1 MQFLFFYEFTT
12 VSTMTK
18 PFVLKEHIFT
28 FLFWLV
34 FTFVLWCNFQ
44 TSTEKYL
51 AMLQAIIIGIGSFT
65 FTHFLTNKL
74 LPKALR
80 AKKMK
85 RFLIQ
90 TIMVIFLLSL
100 IFSFIFTYLEEFP
113 KNHLPER
120 FVDHLPI
127 LWQGF
132 YMSLPAS
139 FLINGSACGIKFYKE
154 HGRIERDH
162 ILLQQAHLE
171 NQLKLLQD
179 QINPHLVFNIM
190 NHIHILMNTDT
201 QLADFLLMKFS
212 DILRYQ
218 LYHCNQPLVPLDK
231 EIEYLQN
238 LVEVEKLRWGNE
250 LDVKATWNINNKK
263 AEIAPLLLV
272 PFIENAFKYVCRL
285 PGHKGY
291 VKISCTEENEKLFFY
306 VENSY
311 TDMTLYKKKDGAGG
325 IGLQNVKKRLKLQYP
340 DLYNLKIESDD
351 QVYTVTLT
359 LELSKE
365 NEQQYDS

>member
-1 MQFLFFYEFTT
+1 M
-12 VSTMTK
+12 
-18 PFVLKEHIFT
+18 
-28 FLFWLV
+28 FWLV
-34 FTFVLWCNFQ
+34 LTIVLWCNFQ
-44 TSTEKYL
+44 TETEKYL
-51 AMLQAIIIGIGSFT
+51 AMLQAVIIAVSSFML
-65 FTHFLTNKL
+65 THFLTNRL
-74 LPKALR
+74 LPKALWT
-80 AKKMK
+80 KNMK

-90 TIMVIFLLSL
+90 AALVIFILSV
-100 IFSFIFTYLEEFP
+100 IFSVIFTYLEAAPKQQLPSEFSG
-113 KNHLPER
+113 HLP
-120 FVDHLPI
+120 F
-127 LWQGF
+127 LWRGF

-190 NHIHILMNTDT
+190 NHIHILMKTDT

-218 LYHCNQPLVPLDK
+218 LYHCNQSLVPLDK

-250 LDVKATWNINNKK
+250 LEVEALWEINNKK
-263 AEIAPLLLV
+263 ADIAPLLLV

-285 PGHKGY
+285 PGHTGY
-291 VKISCTEENEKLFFY
+291 IKIHCKEKHGNLSFY

-311 TDMTLYKKKDGAGG
+311 SDMIKYRKKEKEGG

-340 DLYNLKIESDD
+340 DSHNLKIESNNL
-351 QVYTVTLT
+351 VYTVSLS

-365 NEQQYDS
+365 NEQ

>member
-1 MQFLFFYEFTT
+1 MIQAVIIV
-12 VSTMTK
+12 VS
-18 PFVLKEHIFT
+18 
-28 FLFWLV
+28 
-34 FTFVLWCNFQ
+34 
-44 TSTEKYL
+44 
-51 AMLQAIIIGIGSFT
+51 SFT

-80 AKKMK
+80 EKRMK
-85 RFLIQ
+85 RFLVQ
-90 TIMVIFLLSL
+90 AVMVIFILSL
-100 IFSFIFTYLEEFP
+100 IFSVIFTYLETASKEE
-113 KNHLPER
+113 LPQN
-120 FVDHLPI
+120 FLDQLPF

-139 FLINGSACGIKFYKE
+139 FLINGAACGIKFYKE

-179 QINPHLVFNIM
+179 QINPHVVFNIL
-190 NHIHILMNTDT
+190 NHIHILMKTDT

-218 LYHCNQPLVPLDK
+218 LYHCNQSMVSLDK

-250 LDVKATWNINNKK
+250 LDVKAQWQINNRK
-263 AEIAPLLLV
+263 AFIAPLLLV
-272 PFIENAFKYVCRL
+272 PFIENSFKYVCRL

-291 VKISCTEENEKLFFY
+291 VKISCKEKNNSLYFY

-311 TDMTLYKKKDGAGG
+311 SDMATYKKKDGTGG

-340 DLYNLKIESDD
+340 DSHDLNIESDSHIFRI
-351 QVYTVTLT
+351 TLILT
-359 LELSKE
+359 LSDSYEL
-365 NEQQYDS
+365 

>member
-1 MQFLFFYEFTT
+1 
-12 VSTMTK
+12 MTK
-18 PFVLKEHIFT
+18 SFVLKEYIFT
-28 FLFWLV
+28 FIFWLV
-34 FTFVLWCNFQ
+34 LAIVLWFNFQ
-44 TSTEKYL
+44 STTEKYL
-51 AMLQAIIIGIGSFT
+51 AMTQAAIIAAFSFT
-65 FTHFLTNKL
+65 FTHFLTNRL

-80 AKKMK
+80 EKKMK
-85 RFLIQ
+85 LFLVQ
-90 TIMVIFLLSL
+90 LVMVIFMLSL
-100 IFSFIFTYLEEFP
+100 VFSVIFTYLEVEP
-113 KNHLPER
+113 KDQLPESFR
-120 FVDHLPI
+120 DQLPF
-127 LWQGF
+127 LWKGF

-139 FLINGSACGIKFYKE
+139 FLINGAACGIKFYNE

-179 QINPHLVFNIM
+179 QINPHVVFNIM
-190 NHIHILMNTDT
+190 NHIHILMKTDI
-201 QLADFLLMKFS
+201 QLADFLLLKFS

-250 LDVKATWNINNKK
+250 LDVKAQWQINNRK
-263 AEIAPLLLV
+263 ASIAPLLLV
-272 PFIENAFKYVCRL
+272 PFVENAFKYVCRL

-291 VKISCTEENEKLFFY
+291 VKISCKEKNHSLYFY

-311 TDMTLYKKKDGAGG
+311 SDMATYKKKDGTGG

-340 DLYNLKIESDD
+340 DSHDLSIQSDNH
-351 QVYTVTLT
+351 VFRITLILT
-359 LELSKE
+359 LSDSYEL
-365 NEQQYDS
+365 

>member
-1 MQFLFFYEFTT
+1 
-12 VSTMTK
+12 MTK
-18 PFVLKEHIFT
+18 SFAFKEYLFT
-28 FLFWLV
+28 FSFWLV
-34 FTFVLWCNFQ
+34 LAIVLWCNFQ
-44 TSTEKYL
+44 TTTEQYI
-51 AMLQAIIIGIGSFT
+51 AMIQAVIIAVSSFT

-80 AKKMK
+80 EKKMK
-85 RFLIQ
+85 QFLIQ
-90 TIMVIFLLSL
+90 AVIVIFMLSL
-100 IFSFIFTYLEEFP
+100 IFAFIFTYLEVAP
-113 KNHLPER
+113 KNELPPN
-120 FVDHLPI
+120 FPDQLPF
-127 LWQGF
+127 LWKGF

-139 FLINGSACGIKFYKE
+139 FLINGAACGIKFYKE

-179 QINPHLVFNIM
+179 QINPHVVFNIL
-190 NHIHILMNTDT
+190 NHIHILMKTDT

-250 LDVKATWNINNKK
+250 LDVKASWEINNRK
-263 AEIAPLLLV
+263 AYIAPLLLV

-291 VKISCTEENEKLFFY
+291 VKISCKEKDNNLYFY

-311 TDMTLYKKKDGAGG
+311 SDMATYKKKDGAGG

-340 DLYNLKIESDD
+340 DSHDLKIESDHHIFKI
-351 QVYTVTLT
+351 TLILT
-359 LELSKE
+359 LSDHHEL
-365 NEQQYDS
+365 

>member
-1 MQFLFFYEFTT
+1 
-12 VSTMTK
+12 MTK
-18 PFVLKEHIFT
+18 SFVLKEYIFT
-28 FLFWLV
+28 FIFWLV
-34 FTFVLWCNFQ
+34 LAIVLWFNFQ
-44 TSTEKYL
+44 STTEKYL
-51 AMLQAIIIGIGSFT
+51 AMTQAAIIAAFSFT
-65 FTHFLTNKL
+65 FTHFLTNRL

-80 AKKMK
+80 EKKMK
-85 RFLIQ
+85 LFLVQ
-90 TIMVIFLLSL
+90 LVMVIFMLSL
-100 IFSFIFTYLEEFP
+100 VFSVIFTYLEVEP
-113 KNHLPER
+113 KDQLPESFR
-120 FVDHLPI
+120 DQLPF
-127 LWQGF
+127 LWKGF

-139 FLINGSACGIKFYKE
+139 FLINGAACGIKFYNE

-179 QINPHLVFNIM
+179 QINPHVVFNIL
-190 NHIHILMNTDT
+190 NHIHILMKTDI
-201 QLADFLLMKFS
+201 QLADFLLLKFS

-250 LDVKATWNINNKK
+250 LDVKAQWQINNRK
-263 AEIAPLLLV
+263 ASIAPLLLV
-272 PFIENAFKYVCRL
+272 PFVENAFKYVCRL

-291 VKISCTEENEKLFFY
+291 VKISCKEKNHSLYFY

-311 TDMTLYKKKDGAGG
+311 SDMATYKKKDGTGG

-340 DLYNLKIESDD
+340 DSHDLSIESDNH
-351 QVYTVTLT
+351 VFRITLILT
-359 LELSKE
+359 LSDSYEL
-365 NEQQYDS
+365 

>member
-1 MQFLFFYEFTT
+1 
-12 VSTMTK
+12 MTK
-18 PFVLKEHIFT
+18 SFILKEYIFT
-28 FLFWLV
+28 FIFWLV
-34 FTFVLWCNFQ
+34 LAIVLWFNFQ
-44 TSTEKYL
+44 STTDIYL
-51 AMLQAIIIGIGSFT
+51 AMTQAAIIAAFSFT

-80 AKKMK
+80 EKKMK

-90 TIMVIFLLSL
+90 LILLIFMLSL
-100 IFSFIFTYLEEFP
+100 VFSVIFTYLEVEP
-113 KNHLPER
+113 KGELPENFR
-120 FVDHLPI
+120 DHLPF
-127 LWQGF
+127 LWKGF

-139 FLINGSACGIKFYKE
+139 FLINGAACGVKFYNE

-179 QINPHLVFNIM
+179 QINPHVVFNIL
-190 NHIHILMNTDT
+190 NHIHILMKTDI

-218 LYHCNQPLVPLDK
+218 LYHCNQPLVPLGK

-250 LDVKATWNINNKK
+250 LDVKAQWQIDNKK
-263 AEIAPLLLV
+263 ASIAPLLLV

-285 PGHKGY
+285 PGQTGY
-291 VKISCTEENEKLFFY
+291 VKIFCKEENNNLFFY

-311 TDMTLYKKKDGAGG
+311 SEIAVHKKKDGG

-340 DLYNLKIESDD
+340 DAYDLKIESDNL
-351 QVYTVTLT
+351 VYKVTLT
-359 LELSKE
+359 LKLSE
-365 NEQQYDS
+365 NE

>member
-1 MQFLFFYEFTT
+1 
-12 VSTMTK
+12 MTK
-18 PFVLKEHIFT
+18 PFVLKEYIFS
-28 FLFWLV
+28 FIFWLV
-34 FTFVLWCNFQ
+34 FGIVLWCNFQ
-44 TSTEKYL
+44 ASSGKRIAL
-51 AMLQAIIIGIGSFT
+51 LQSLIIVSFSFI
-65 FTHFLTNKL
+65 FTHFLTTKL

-80 AKKMK
+80 LKKMK

-90 TIMVIFLLSL
+90 AAMVILGLSL
-100 IFSFIFTYLEEFP
+100 IYSFVFTYIEVASKEP
-113 KNHLPER
+113 LPPT
-120 FVDHLPI
+120 FYGHLPI

-132 YMSLPAS
+132 YMALPAS
-139 FLINGSACGIKFYKE
+139 FLINGSACGIKFYQE

-179 QINPHLVFNIM
+179 QINPHVVFNIL
-190 NHIHILMNTDT
+190 NHIHILMKTDT

-218 LYHCNQPLVPLDK
+218 LYHCNQNLVSLDK

-250 LDVKATWNINNKK
+250 LDVKATLEINHKK
-263 AEIAPLLLV
+263 AFIAPLLLV

-285 PGHKGY
+285 PGQIGY
-291 VKISCTEENEKLFFY
+291 IKIFCKEENHNLFFY

-311 TDMTLYKKKDGAGG
+311 SNMTTFKKKDGAGG

-340 DLYNLKIESDD
+340 EAHELTIESDD
-351 QVYTVTLT
+351 LVYKVSLT
-359 LELSKE
+359 LKLSE
-365 NEQQYDS
+365 RNEH

>member
-1 MQFLFFYEFTT
+1 
-12 VSTMTK
+12 MTK
-18 PFVLKEHIFT
+18 SFVLREYIFT
-28 FLFWLV
+28 FIFWLV
-34 FTFVLWCNFQ
+34 LTIVLWCNFQ
-44 TSTEKYL
+44 TETEKYL
-51 AMLQAIIIGIGSFT
+51 AMVQAVIISVSSFM
-65 FTHFLTNKL
+65 FTHYLTNKL

-85 RFLIQ
+85 QFLIQ
-90 TIMVIFLLSL
+90 AVMVIFILSV
-100 IFSFIFTYLEEFP
+100 IFSIIFTYLEVAP
-113 KNHLPER
+113 KKQLPQD
-120 FVDHLPI
+120 FWDHLPF
-127 LWQGF
+127 LWKGF

-179 QINPHLVFNIM
+179 QINPHVVFNIL
-190 NHIHILMNTDT
+190 NHIHILMKRDT
-201 QLADFLLMKFS
+201 ELADFLLMKFS

-218 LYHCNQPLVPLDK
+218 LYHCNQNLVPLDK

-250 LDVKATWNINNKK
+250 LDVKAIWEIGSRK
-263 AEIAPLLLV
+263 EYIAPLLLV

-291 VKISCTEENEKLFFY
+291 IKINYKEENGNLSFY

-311 TDMTLYKKKDGAGG
+311 SDMIMYKKKDGAGG

-340 DLYNLKIESDD
+340 DSHDLKIESDGL
-351 QVYTVTLT
+351 VYKVTLT
-359 LELSKE
+359 LQLSE
-365 NEQQYDS
+365 RND

>member
-1 MQFLFFYEFTT
+1 
-12 VSTMTK
+12 MTK
-18 PFVLKEHIFT
+18 SFILKEYIFT
-28 FLFWLV
+28 FIFWLV
-34 FTFVLWCNFQ
+34 LAIVLWFNFQ
-44 TSTEKYL
+44 STTDIYL
-51 AMLQAIIIGIGSFT
+51 AMTQAAIIAAFSFT

-80 AKKMK
+80 EKKMK

-90 TIMVIFLLSL
+90 LILLIFMLSL
-100 IFSFIFTYLEEFP
+100 VFSVIFTYLEVEP
-113 KNHLPER
+113 KDELPENFR
-120 FVDHLPI
+120 DHLPF
-127 LWQGF
+127 LWKGF

-139 FLINGSACGIKFYKE
+139 FLINGAACGVKFYNE

-179 QINPHLVFNIM
+179 QINPHVVFNIL
-190 NHIHILMNTDT
+190 NHIHILMKTDI

-218 LYHCNQPLVPLDK
+218 LYHCNQPLVPLGK

-250 LDVKATWNINNKK
+250 LDVKAQWQIDNKK
-263 AEIAPLLLV
+263 ASIAPLLLV

-285 PGHKGY
+285 PGQTGY
-291 VKISCTEENEKLFFY
+291 VKIFCKEENNNFFFY

-311 TDMTLYKKKDGAGG
+311 SEIAVHKKKDGG

-340 DLYNLKIESDD
+340 DAYDLKIESDNL
-351 QVYTVTLT
+351 VYKVTLT
-359 LELSKE
+359 LKLSE
-365 NEQQYDS
+365 NE

>member
-1 MQFLFFYEFTT
+1 
-12 VSTMTK
+12 MTK
-18 PFVLKEHIFT
+18 SFVFKEYLFT
-28 FLFWLV
+28 FIFWLV
-34 FTFVLWCNFQ
+34 LAIVLWCNFQ
-44 TSTEKYL
+44 TTTEKYL
-51 AMLQAIIIGIGSFT
+51 ATIQAVIIVSFSFT

-74 LPKALR
+74 LPKALQEKR
-80 AKKMK
+80 MK
-85 RFLIQ
+85 RFLVQ
-90 TIMVIFLLSL
+90 AVMVISLLSV
-100 IFSFIFTYLEEFP
+100 IFSVVFTYLEVAP
-113 KNHLPER
+113 KNELPPN
-120 FVDHLPI
+120 FPDQIPF
-127 LWQGF
+127 LWKGF

-139 FLINGSACGIKFYKE
+139 FLINGAACGIKFYKE

-179 QINPHLVFNIM
+179 QINPHVVFNIL
-190 NHIHILMNTDT
+190 NHIHILMKTDT

-250 LDVKATWNINNKK
+250 LDVKAFWEIHNRK
-263 AEIAPLLLV
+263 AFIAPLLLI

-291 VKISCTEENEKLFFY
+291 VKISCKEKDNNLHFY

-311 TDMTLYKKKDGAGG
+311 SDMATYKKKDGVGG

-340 DLYNLKIESDD
+340 DSHDLKIESDHHIFKI
-351 QVYTVTLT
+351 TLI
-359 LELSKE
+359 LNLSDHHEL
-365 NEQQYDS
+365 

>member
-1 MQFLFFYEFTT
+1 
-12 VSTMTK
+12 MTK
-18 PFVLKEHIFT
+18 SFVLKEYIFT
-28 FLFWLV
+28 FIFWFVLAI
-34 FTFVLWCNFQ
+34 VLWCNFQ
-44 TSTEKYL
+44 ITTEKYL
-51 AMLQAIIIGIGSFT
+51 AMIQTIIITASSFT

-80 AKKMK
+80 EKKMK

-90 TIMVIFLLSL
+90 VVMVIFILSL
-100 IFSFIFTYLEEFP
+100 IFAVIFTYLEVAP
-113 KNHLPER
+113 KDQLPKS
-120 FVDHLPI
+120 FSGQLPF
-127 LWQGF
+127 LWKGF

-139 FLINGSACGIKFYKE
+139 FLINGAACGIKFYKE

-179 QINPHLVFNIM
+179 QINPHVVFNIL
-190 NHIHILMNTDT
+190 NHIHILMKTDT

-218 LYHCNQPLVPLDK
+218 LYHCNQAMVPLDK
-231 EIEYLQN
+231 DIEYLQN

-250 LDVKATWNINNKK
+250 LDVKASWEIDNKK
-263 AEIAPLLLV
+263 ASIAPLLLV

-285 PGHKGY
+285 PGHNGY
-291 VKISCTEENEKLFFY
+291 VKISCKEKDNHLYFY

-311 TDMTLYKKKDGAGG
+311 SDMVTYKKKDGAGG

-340 DLYNLKIESDD
+340 DSHDLKIETDHHIFRI
-351 QVYTVTLT
+351 TLT
-359 LELSKE
+359 LTLSDPH
-365 NEQQYDS
+365 EQYSS

>member
-1 MQFLFFYEFTT
+1 
-12 VSTMTK
+12 MTK
-18 PFVLKEHIFT
+18 SFVSREYLVT
-28 FLFWLV
+28 FIFWLV
-34 FTFVLWCNFQ
+34 FTIVLWCNFQ
-44 TSTEKYL
+44 TATDKYL
-51 AMLQAIIIGIGSFT
+51 AMVQAVILAICSFT

-74 LPKALR
+74 LPQALR
-80 AKKMK
+80 AKKMP

-90 TIMVIFLLSL
+90 ATLVIFSLSI
-100 IFSFIFTYLEEFP
+100 IFSIIFTYLEVAP
-113 KNHLPER
+113 KNELP
-120 FVDHLPI
+120 DSLKDQLPF
-127 LWQGF
+127 LWKGF

-154 HGRIERDH
+154 HGKIERDH
-162 ILLQQAHLE
+162 ILLQQVHLE

-179 QINPHLVFNIM
+179 QINPHVVFNIM
-190 NHIHILMNTDT
+190 NHIHILMKTDT

-218 LYHCNQPLVPLDK
+218 LYDCNKPFVPLDK

-250 LDVKATWNINNKK
+250 LDVKATWEMADKK
-263 AEIAPLLLV
+263 SYIAPLLLV

-291 VKISCTEENEKLFFY
+291 IKIISTQENGKLFFY

-311 TDMTLYKKKDGAGG
+311 SDMPMYKKKEGSGG

-340 DLYNLKIESDD
+340 NAHELKLETDDLIYK
-351 QVYTVTLT
+351 VTLT
-359 LELSKE
+359 LHLSEKNELYNS
-365 NEQQYDS
+365 

>member
-1 MQFLFFYEFTT
+1 
-12 VSTMTK
+12 MTK
-18 PFVLKEHIFT
+18 PFVLREYIFIVI
-28 FLFWLV
+28 FWLV
-34 FTFVLWCNFQ
+34 FAIALWFNFQ
-44 TSTEKYL
+44 DSSGSYAAL
-51 AMLQAIIIGIGSFT
+51 IQSFIIVISSFI
-65 FTHFLTNKL
+65 FTHYLTNKL

-80 AKKMK
+80 LKKK
-85 RFLIQ
+85 RTFLLQAVFI
-90 TIMVIFLLSL
+90 ILLLSL
-100 IFSFIFTYLEEFP
+100 IYSFVFTYIEVGL
-113 KNHLPER
+113 KRSLPPH
-120 FVDHLPI
+120 FSDHLPI
-127 LWQGF
+127 LWKGF
-132 YMSLPAS
+132 YLALPAS
-139 FLINGSACGIKFYKE
+139 FLICGATCGIKFYQE
-154 HGRIERDH
+154 HGKIERDH

-190 NHIHILMNTDT
+190 NHIHILMKTDT

-218 LYHCNQPLVPLDK
+218 LYHCNQPLVLLDK

-250 LDVKATWNINNKK
+250 LNVQATWDINYKK
-263 AEIAPLLLV
+263 ANIAPLLLV

-291 VKISCTEENEKLFFY
+291 VKIICKEENEKLFFY

-311 TDMTLYKKKDGAGG
+311 SDMTLYKKKDGTGG

-340 DLYNLKIESDD
+340 DSHDLKIESNDL
-351 QVYTVTLT
+351 VYTVTLT
-359 LELSKE
+359 LELS
-365 NEQQYDS
+365 Q

>member
-1 MQFLFFYEFTT
+1 
-12 VSTMTK
+12 MTK
-18 PFVLKEHIFT
+18 SFVFKEY
-28 FLFWLV
+28 V
-34 FTFVLWCNFQ
+34 FTFIFWLTLAIVLWCNIQ
-44 TSTEKYL
+44 ISTEKYL
-51 AMLQAIIIGIGSFT
+51 AVIQAIIITASSFT

-74 LPKALR
+74 LSKALR
-80 AKKMK
+80 EKKMNQ
-85 RFLIQ
+85 FLIQ
-90 TIMVIFLLSL
+90 AVIVIFVLSL
-100 IFSFIFTYLEEFP
+100 IFAVIFTYLEVTP
-113 KNHLPER
+113 KNPLPQS
-120 FVDHLPI
+120 FSDQLPI

-139 FLINGSACGIKFYKE
+139 FLITGVACGIKFYKE

-179 QINPHLVFNIM
+179 QINPHVVFNIL
-190 NHIHILMNTDT
+190 NHIHILMKTDT

-218 LYHCNQPLVPLDK
+218 LYHCNQPLVPLYK

-250 LDVKATWNINNKK
+250 LGVKASWEIDNRK
-263 AEIAPLLLV
+263 AFIAPLLLV

-291 VKISCTEENEKLFFY
+291 VKISCKEKDNTLSFY

-311 TDMTLYKKKDGAGG
+311 SEIATHKKKDGASG

-340 DLYNLKIESDD
+340 DSHDLKIESDHHIFKI
-351 QVYTVTLT
+351 TLT
-359 LELSKE
+359 LTLSDYHEL
-365 NEQQYDS
+365 